1 MAAIKP
7 VEQSAEKWQRR
18 AQVAGPDYQAGVQ
31 NPRQSWA
38 QAAAAADANYRQG
51 VTAAAT
57 AGRFAA
63 GVRKAGDER
72 WRANALAKGPS
83 RFGEGVT
90 LAVGEW
96 QRGFAPYQAAIAS
109 LQLPARGPAG
119 SPQNLQ
125 RVQAVANL
133 LRQVKERGAGGAAR

>member
-18 AQVAGPDYQAGVQ
+18 AQVAGADYQNGVT

-72 WRANALAKGPS
+72 WRTNALAKGPA
-83 RFGEGVT
+83 RFAEGVT

-96 QRGFAPYQAAIAS
+96 QRGFAPFQAAIAS
-109 LQLPARGPAG
+109 VALPPRGPAG

-125 RVQAVANL
+125 RVAAVANL
-133 LRQVKERGAGGAAR
+133 LRQVKERGTAK

>member
-7 VEQSAEKWQRR
+7 LETSADKWNRR
-18 AQVAGPDYQAGVQ
+18 AQQAGPDYSQGID
-31 NPRQSWA
+31 NPRQSWS
-38 QAAAAADANYRQG
+38 QAAAAGDANYRQA

-72 WRANALAKGPS
+72 WRAMAKAKGPT
-83 RFGEGVT
+83 RFAEGVT

-96 QRGFAPYQAAIAS
+96 QKGFQPYQTTVGS
-109 LQLPARGPAG
+109 LTLPARGPTG
-119 SPQNLQ
+119 SAANLQ
-125 RVQAVANL
+125 RVAAVANA
-133 LRQVKERGAGGAAR
+133 LRAVKMRTSGGAA